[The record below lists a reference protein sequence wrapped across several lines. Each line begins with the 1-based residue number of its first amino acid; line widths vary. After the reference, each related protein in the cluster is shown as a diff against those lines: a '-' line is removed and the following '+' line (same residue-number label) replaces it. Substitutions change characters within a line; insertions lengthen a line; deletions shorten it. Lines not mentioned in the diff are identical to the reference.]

1 MEHDWA
7 APAPEVAEHVR
18 ATAERMQDTLD
29 DLLAEIGQQLA
40 PNTPEAPLDPVMA
53 QEIAASNR
61 DTVGRWVRAN
71 RLRPGRPVPADL
83 TAQILDVARDMV
95 RRGVD
100 ERYLVQG
107 YWRGHNLLW
116 RYWMRAALAEP
127 GSPEVLAASLDL
139 AARSMS
145 RFVDRTLAGVQ
156 KRVEHERDQLVGGM
170 PARRLETV
178 NLLLQ
183 GAPIAGERAS
193 ARLGYDLSRRH
204 LALVLWHA
212 PGMVEQGELE
222 SAADAI
228 AEAAGARRPLTV
240 AAGISVLWA
249 WIAVPGQV
257 DTKVLNEALIAAGT
271 HARAAAGMPGDGPT
285 GFRLSHQQAL
295 TAQRLTFRMHQP
307 PRLTA
312 YEDVQVVAMAAHD
325 EDQAREFVAS
335 TLGELADAAP
345 ELARTLRVYLQEDCN
360 ASRAAR
366 RLYTHRNTVLNRI
379 ARADALL
386 PRPRPGRGLQVS
398 LALELQHWLGPRR

>member
-1 MEHDWA
+1 MKQAVEG
-7 APAPEVAEHVR
+7 PAPEVAAHIR
-18 ATAERMQDTLD
+18 ATAERMQGTLD
-29 DLLAEIGQQLA
+29 ELLAEIGRQLA
-40 PNTPEAPLDPVMA
+40 PDTPEVPVDPVMI

-61 DTVGRWVRAN
+61 DTVERWVHAN
-71 RLRPGRPVPADL
+71 RLRPGHPVPADL

-116 RYWMRAALAEP
+116 RYWMSAALAEP
-127 GSPEVLAASLDL
+127 GPPEVLAAALDL

-145 RFVDRTLAGVQ
+145 RFVDRTLTGVQ
-156 KRVEHERDQLVGGM
+156 RHVEHERDQLVGGM
-170 PARRLETV
+170 PARRMETV
-178 NLLLQ
+178 NLLLE
-183 GAPIAGERAS
+183 GAPIPEDRAS
-193 ARLGYDLSRRH
+193 ARLGYDLRGRH

-212 PGMVEQGELE
+212 PGTVEQGELE
-222 SAADAI
+222 SAADTI

-249 WIAVPGQV
+249 WIAVQGEV
-257 DTKVLNEALIAAGT
+257 DTEALDEALVATGT
-271 HARAAAGMPGDGPT
+271 GVRAAAGLPGTGAA

-295 TAQRLTFRMHQP
+295 TAQRLAFRMHRP
-307 PRLTA
+307 PHLTA
-312 YEDVQVVAMAAHD
+312 YEDVQVVAMAGH
-325 EDQAREFVAS
+325 EEGQAREFVAV
-335 TLGELADAAP
+335 TLGELAEAPP

-386 PRPRPGRGLQVS
+386 PRPRPGRGLQIG
-398 LALELQHWLGPRR
+398 LALELQHWLGRQE